1 MNFLEFIIELL
12 KIGSFD
18 VIMGF
23 ILYVGYKY
31 FDRKYN
37 SNLKITVLEEENKYL
52 KKENQKVNGSTS
64 FWDSEK

>member
-37 SNLKITVLEEENKYL
+37 SDLKITVLEEENKYL
-52 KKENQKVNGSTS
+52 KQENQKVNGSTS

>member
-12 KIGSFD
+12 KIFSFD
-18 VIMGF
+18 GIMGF
-23 ILYVGYKY
+23 ILYVGYNY

-37 SNLKITVLEEENKYL
+37 SDLKITMLEEENKYL
-52 KKENQKVNGSTS
+52 KKENKKINGSTN

>member
-1 MNFLEFIIELL
+1 MNFLEFVIELL

-18 VIMGF
+18 GIMGF

-37 SNLKITVLEEENKYL
+37 SNLKITALEEENKYL
-52 KKENQKVNGSTS
+52 KQENQKVNGSTS